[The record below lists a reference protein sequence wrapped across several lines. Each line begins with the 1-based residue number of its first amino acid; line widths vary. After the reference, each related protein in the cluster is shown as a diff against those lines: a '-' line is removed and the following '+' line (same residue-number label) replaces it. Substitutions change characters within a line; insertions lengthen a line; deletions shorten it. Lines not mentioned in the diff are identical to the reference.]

1 MAVQRTRSDLLVDQ
15 FGTACGQLRAAIV
28 GVPDVKWQAPTTGD
42 GRQVN
47 VVAHHAASAH
57 RYIADM
63 VQAMVD
69 GQKPALSMDQ
79 IHAGNAEH
87 ARQFAACSKS
97 ETLEQHDQ
105 GVAYATAVLGGL
117 SDEQLAKQGEFLVGR
132 PMTVA
137 QAIEGV
143 LIHHPQEHAA
153 TIQASVT

>member
-1 MAVQRTRSDLLVDQ
+1 MALQGTRSDLLVDQ
-15 FGTACGQLRAAIV
+15 FGTVCSQLRATIV
-28 GVPDVKWQAPTTGD
+28 GVPDEKWQTPTTGD

-57 RYIADM
+57 RPIADM
-63 VQAMVD
+63 VQAMVA
-69 GQKPALSMDQ
+69 GEKPSIGMDQ

-87 ARQFAACSKS
+87 ARQFAACSKA

-105 GVAYATAVLGGL
+105 GVAYAMAVLGGL
-117 SDEQLAKQGEFLVGR
+117 SDEQLATQGEFLVGR

-137 QAIEGV
+137 QAIQGV
-143 LIHHPQEHAA
+143 LIHHPEEHTA